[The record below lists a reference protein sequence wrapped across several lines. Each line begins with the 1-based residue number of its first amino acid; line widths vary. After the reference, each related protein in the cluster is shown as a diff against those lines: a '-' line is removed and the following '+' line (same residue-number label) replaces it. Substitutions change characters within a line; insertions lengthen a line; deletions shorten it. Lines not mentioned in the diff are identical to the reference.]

1 MAKYT
6 ENDLQN
12 ALEDIRKGMSA
23 AQAARV
29 WSVPRTTLCGRIRG
43 AEPYKDA
50 KAHCQRLSVS
60 QEQSLTEWIR
70 IQGTIGYPPTHATI
84 RFIASRILANDGD
97 PQPLG
102 RNWMEGFLRRN
113 PSVKTMKG
121 KSIESARLANA
132 NAKTIQDFFQ
142 RLKEPALAAIPAQHR
157 YNMDESGIM
166 EGLGVNVLVVGA
178 SDLRQAYMKE
188 PNKGKWMTF
197 VECISAQGH
206 ALNPLVIL
214 NGKSIQQQWFPESL
228 INETRGWH
236 FAHSER
242 GWTSNDYALEWLRR
256 IFIPETKPQDPQQRR
271 LLILDG
277 HGSHATED
285 FMWECFNCHIQ
296 LLYLPAHTSHILQ
309 PLDLAIFGP
318 LKSAYRKH
326 AGRLYMQTD
335 TSGFGKSGFLL
346 CFAKARNEGITSQ
359 NIKAGWRAAGLWPL
373 NPRKPLRNGQ
383 LLPQHS
389 PQRLPQQTQQQQA
402 NQPFYTPQRRDDIRS
417 LMQRLH
423 DSPRKAAIR
432 VASRKLVKAHDQL
445 TLKSAMR
452 DEEVQSLKAQIE
464 LLQPRKRARVKP
476 NPNEKFVNIVQIMKA
491 KQEAKDKEA
500 VEQRRA
506 EAWQQNHSPDRA
518 MHQYSFEEL
527 CFQWQL
533 ET

>member
-1 MAKYT
+1 
-6 ENDLQN
+6 
-12 ALEDIRKGMSA
+12 
-23 AQAARV
+23 
-29 WSVPRTTLCGRIRG
+29 
-43 AEPYKDA
+43 
-50 KAHCQRLSVS
+50 
-60 QEQSLTEWIR
+60 
-70 IQGTIGYPPTHATI
+70 
-84 RFIASRILANDGD
+84 
-97 PQPLG
+97 
-102 RNWMEGFLRRN
+102 
-113 PSVKTMKG
+113 
-121 KSIESARLANA
+121 
-132 NAKTIQDFFQ
+132 
-142 RLKEPALAAIPAQHR
+142 
-157 YNMDESGIM
+157 M
-166 EGLGVNVLVVGA
+166 EGLGVNGLVVGA
-178 SDLRQAYMKE
+178 SDLRQAYIKE

-214 NGKSIQQQWFPESL
+214 NGKSVQQPWFPKSL
-228 INETRGWH
+228 INKTRGWH

-277 HGSHATED
+277 RGSHATED
-285 FMWECFNCHIQ
+285 FMWECFNYHIQ

-318 LKSAYRKH
+318 LKLAYRKH
-326 AGRLYMQTD
+326 AGRLYMQPD
-335 TSGFGKSGFLL
+335 ISGFGKSGFLL

-359 NIKAGWRAAGLWPL
+359 NIKAGWRTAGLWPL
-373 NPRKPLRNGQ
+373 NPRKPLRSGQ

-423 DSPRKAAIR
+423 NSPRKAAIR

-452 DEEVQSLKAQIE
+452 DKEMQSLKAQIE
-464 LLQPRKRARVKP
+464 LLQPRKRAIVKP
-476 NPNEKFVNIVQIMKA
+476 NPNEKFVNIEQIMKA
-491 KQEAKDKEA
+491 KQEEKDKEA

-518 MHQYSFEEL
+518 MHQYSFKGL